1 MEWLHWRMD
10 YSLSLEESRA
20 SNSSECAYGRQSS
33 QCEGG
38 GSTMNETIT
47 NLLNR
52 RSIRRFKPE
61 QIKDEE
67 LDAILEAGKYAPSGA
82 NQQSALFIVV
92 QDKEMM
98 EKIAKINA
106 AVLGKDFDPY
116 YGAPTVI
123 LVLADNS
130 KVTPIED
137 ASLALGNMLN
147 AAYSIGLGSC
157 WVHRT
162 REMFD
167 SDEGRALL
175 KKWGVEGDYIGVG
188 SCILGYPDC
197 EHPNAAPRKD
207 NFVVMVK

>member
-1 MEWLHWRMD
+1 
-10 YSLSLEESRA
+10 
-20 SNSSECAYGRQSS
+20 
-33 QCEGG
+33 
-38 GSTMNETIT
+38 MNETIT

-167 SDEGRALL
+167 SNEGRALL